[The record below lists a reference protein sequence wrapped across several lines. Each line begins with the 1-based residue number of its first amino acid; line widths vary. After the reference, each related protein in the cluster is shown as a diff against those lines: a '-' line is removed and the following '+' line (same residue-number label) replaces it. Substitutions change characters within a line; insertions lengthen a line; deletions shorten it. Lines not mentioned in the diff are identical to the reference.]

1 LARSNVMGESNA
13 FNTNGIM
20 RQTVM
25 GSTGESQ
32 ISLELRHTFGVNC
45 RRFLILF

>member
-1 LARSNVMGESNA
+1 MGESDA
-13 FNTNGIM
+13 FNTEDIM
-20 RQTVM
+20 KIADM

-32 ISLELRHTFGVNC
+32 LSVELRHTFGVNC